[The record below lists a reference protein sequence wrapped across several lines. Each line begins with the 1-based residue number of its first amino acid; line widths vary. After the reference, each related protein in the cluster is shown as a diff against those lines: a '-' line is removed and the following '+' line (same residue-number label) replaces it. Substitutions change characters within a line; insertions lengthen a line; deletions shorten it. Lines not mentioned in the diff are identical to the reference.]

1 MPIEEIWTEKY
12 RPKKLKDV
20 IGQGNITK
28 RLESFVETRSLPHCL
43 FAGPAGCG
51 KTTTA
56 LCIAHELYGD
66 KIKGKLLELNASVT
80 PDTPI
85 LVKING
91 KIKRTNFADLDS
103 IYFSGEKERVAAKN
117 LEVLSMGEKYEIKF
131 MPVNYIF
138 RHKKSK
144 VATIRFEGGLVKT
157 SLDHSVF
164 TLAEDGSLISKKVE
178 EMKLG
183 DFLITFKTGVEGSS
197 SSLDVS
203 DIKPSDFNKLKSG
216 NVRNPKIKAS
226 FDKLE
231 LTEDFSWLLGLYM
244 AEGCTSLNR
253 KGSSGQTIFTLS
265 SEETELSE
273 KVKNQFE
280 TMGVTISTFK
290 GRSGF
295 DRSKE
300 SSLQVRALNTQI
312 TKFMRNSFYSSDTK
326 RAGTKKIPE
335 FFYSTPINSR
345 NAFLKGYF
353 EGDGS
358 GKWGAVARLSSVSQ
372 ECLIDVAWL
381 GRLSGLE
388 TSCFKGE
395 ARIIW
400 KTPEF
405 SYIKSDLISAKPLQL
420 INKQLNLEKTRE
432 LRHSLYDKESSRISK
447 LAALDIIK
455 GTDSKNGAL
464 RNIRKF
470 VNSDLSVVKIRSIDI
485 SNYEGYVYDVS
496 VPGSNMFWG
505 GTIPV
510 LLHNSDERGI
520 DVVREK
526 VKEFAR
532 QPAVDTAGL
541 FRIVYLDEADAL
553 TKDAQHALR
562 RTMENYSHI
571 CRFILA
577 VNYSGKIIPPIQS
590 RTAVFRFSSLKE
602 DDVISYLKII
612 AKAEKLKIDEA
623 AYKAI
628 MKVAEGDLRKAI
640 NILQLAS
647 TSKTIDEDVVYAV
660 TSRADPAAVKKMLET
675 AISGQFRSARLQ
687 LLSLLNDHGLS
698 GEDIIKE
705 IHSQLFDLDLS
716 DRQKLEMIERVGE
729 YEFRLTEGSNPH
741 VQLGALLA
749 QLALIGK
756 K

>member
-1 MPIEEIWTEKY
+1 M
-12 RPKKLKDV
+12 
-20 IGQGNITK
+20 
-28 RLESFVETRSLPHCL
+28 
-43 FAGPAGCG
+43 
-51 KTTTA
+51 
-56 LCIAHELYGD
+56 
-66 KIKGKLLELNASVT
+66 
-80 PDTPI
+80 
-85 LVKING
+85 
-91 KIKRTNFADLDS
+91 
-103 IYFSGEKERVAAKN
+103 
-117 LEVLSMGEKYEIKF
+117 
-131 MPVNYIF
+131 
-138 RHKKSK
+138 
-144 VATIRFEGGLVKT
+144 
-157 SLDHSVF
+157 
-164 TLAEDGSLISKKVE
+164 
-178 EMKLG
+178 
-183 DFLITFKTGVEGSS
+183 
-197 SSLDVS
+197 
-203 DIKPSDFNKLKSG
+203 
-216 NVRNPKIKAS
+216 
-226 FDKLE
+226 
-231 LTEDFSWLLGLYM
+231 
-244 AEGCTSLNR
+244 
-253 KGSSGQTIFTLS
+253 
-265 SEETELSE
+265 
-273 KVKNQFE
+273 
-280 TMGVTISTFK
+280 
-290 GRSGF
+290 
-295 DRSKE
+295 
-300 SSLQVRALNTQI
+300 
-312 TKFMRNSFYSSDTK
+312 
-326 RAGTKKIPE
+326 
-335 FFYSTPINSR
+335 
-345 NAFLKGYF
+345 
-353 EGDGS
+353 
-358 GKWGAVARLSSVSQ
+358 
-372 ECLIDVAWL
+372 
-381 GRLSGLE
+381 
-388 TSCFKGE
+388 
-395 ARIIW
+395 
-400 KTPEF
+400 
-405 SYIKSDLISAKPLQL
+405 
-420 INKQLNLEKTRE
+420 
-432 LRHSLYDKESSRISK
+432 
-447 LAALDIIK
+447 DIIK

-675 AISGQFRSARLQ
+675 AISGQFRSARMQ

>member
-1 MPIEEIWTEKY
+1 MGIEEIWTEKY
-12 RPKKLKDV
+12 RPKRLADV

-28 RLESFVETRSLPHCL
+28 RLESFIETRSLPHCL

-66 KIKGKLLELNASVT
+66 KIKGKFLELNA
-80 PDTPI
+80 
-85 LVKING
+85 
-91 KIKRTNFADLDS
+91 
-103 IYFSGEKERVAAKN
+103 
-117 LEVLSMGEKYEIKF
+117 
-131 MPVNYIF
+131 
-138 RHKKSK
+138 
-144 VATIRFEGGLVKT
+144 
-157 SLDHSVF
+157 
-164 TLAEDGSLISKKVE
+164 
-178 EMKLG
+178 
-183 DFLITFKTGVEGSS
+183 
-197 SSLDVS
+197 
-203 DIKPSDFNKLKSG
+203 
-216 NVRNPKIKAS
+216 
-226 FDKLE
+226 
-231 LTEDFSWLLGLYM
+231 
-244 AEGCTSLNR
+244 
-253 KGSSGQTIFTLS
+253 
-265 SEETELSE
+265 
-273 KVKNQFE
+273 
-280 TMGVTISTFK
+280 
-290 GRSGF
+290 
-295 DRSKE
+295 
-300 SSLQVRALNTQI
+300 
-312 TKFMRNSFYSSDTK
+312 
-326 RAGTKKIPE
+326 
-335 FFYSTPINSR
+335 
-345 NAFLKGYF
+345 
-353 EGDGS
+353 
-358 GKWGAVARLSSVSQ
+358 
-372 ECLIDVAWL
+372 
-381 GRLSGLE
+381 
-388 TSCFKGE
+388 
-395 ARIIW
+395 
-400 KTPEF
+400 
-405 SYIKSDLISAKPLQL
+405 
-420 INKQLNLEKTRE
+420 
-432 LRHSLYDKESSRISK
+432 
-447 LAALDIIK
+447 
-455 GTDSKNGAL
+455 
-464 RNIRKF
+464 
-470 VNSDLSVVKIRSIDI
+470 
-485 SNYEGYVYDVS
+485 
-496 VPGSNMFWG
+496 
-505 GTIPV
+505 
-510 LLHNSDERGI
+510 SDERGI

-590 RTAVFRFSSLKE
+590 RTAVFRFSTLKE